1 MIKTIKRHPVVSE
14 LLTEIHA
21 YCAKAGLNRTQFGL
35 KCMNDGHYISRLE
48 GGRIPEIQT
57 IDKVRSYI
65 NGRTKAAK
73 PFKEPSK

>member
-14 LLTEIHA
+14 LLTEIHD

-35 KCMNDGHYISRLE
+35 RVMNDGHYISRLE

-57 IDKVRSYI
+57 IDKVRKYI
-65 NGRTKAAK
+65 NGRTKAVK
-73 PFKEPSK
+73 PFKVEK

>member
-1 MIKTIKRHPVVSE
+1 MKKHPVVNE

-35 KCMNDGHYISRLE
+35 KVMNDGHYISRLE
-48 GGRIPEIQT
+48 GGRMPEIQT

-65 NGRTKAAK
+65 NGGTKAAK
-73 PFKEPSK
+73 PFKGGK